1 MVNQY
6 RPSMTEV
13 TTRPQQENTAFEAG
27 RRPSRAPRRATR
39 PPRPRIANTLAW
51 IAGLGL
57 VLSFGLSFVGS
68 SISSYKLAGGW
79 FTLAG
84 RITGMTGTYTLIIMI
99 LLVTR
104 LPWLEETVGQVR
116 LVRWHRTVGGW
127 PIALIALHVV
137 FITLGYAEASNVSFV
152 SQFWAFLMHYPDVLA
167 ATVAFAL
174 MVTAGVTSIPAVRR
188 TMKYQSWWA
197 VHLYLYLAM
206 VLAFAHEIKT
216 GLMFIGHPLATDVWI
231 AMSAAA
237 VAAVLGVRIVRPL
250 ARNLRHQL
258 RISTV
263 REEAPGVY
271 SIVIKGRNLSSFE
284 VAGGQFFQWRFMA
297 RGLWW
302 HSHPYSLSAMPRPPF
317 IRVTIKQLGMQSLA
331 ATRLKPGTR
340 VFVEGPYGVFTR
352 HARRGDR
359 VVLIGAGVGISP
371 IRALLED
378 LPTST
383 KVTVI
388 LRASSVEE
396 LVHRAEVT
404 QLVHDRGGK
413 LHEVVGSRKKAHLD
427 GQLLRKLVG
436 NLNNTD
442 IYVCGPPGFSAGVTD
457 NLLRLGARNERIHHE
472 AFAF

>member
-1 MVNQY
+1 MTTPY
-6 RPSMTEV
+6 RPTMTDV
-13 TTRPQQENTAFEAG
+13 TNRSNPQGATFQTG
-27 RRPSRAPRRATR
+27 RRPARAPRRPAR
-39 PPRPRIANTLAW
+39 QQRPRVANALAL
-51 IAGLGL
+51 IAGIGLGI
-57 VLSFGLSFVGS
+57 SFGLSFLGQPITSYS
-68 SISSYKLAGGW
+68 SAGGW

-84 RITGMTGTYTLIIMI
+84 RVTGLTGTYLLVIMI

-104 LPWLEETVGQVR
+104 LPWLEETIGQVR

-137 FITLGYAEASNVSFV
+137 FITLGYAEASHVNFV
-152 SQFWAFLMHYPDVLA
+152 SQYWTFIIHYPDVLT

-174 MVTAGVTSIPAVRR
+174 MVMAGVTSIPAVRR
-188 TMKYQSWWA
+188 SMKYQSWWA

-206 VLAFAHEIKT
+206 VLAFAHEIKI
-216 GLMFIGHPLATDVWI
+216 GVMFIGHPIATYFWI
-231 AMSAAA
+231 AISAGALAA
-237 VAAVLGVRIVRPL
+237 VIGLRIVRPVV
-250 ARNLRHQL
+250 RNLRHQL
-258 RISTV
+258 RISNV
-263 REEAPGVY
+263 KEEAPGVY
-271 SIVIKGRNLSSFE
+271 SIVLKGRNLSRLE
-284 VAGGQFFQWRFMA
+284 VSGGQFFQWRFMA

-317 IRVTIKQLGMQSLA
+317 IRMTIKQLGMQSLA

-352 HARRGDR
+352 HAQRSDK

-378 LPTST
+378 LPTTT
-383 KVTVI
+383 KVTVV
-388 LRASSVEE
+388 LRASTVED

-404 QLVHDRGGK
+404 QLVNERGGK
-413 LHEVVGSRKKAHLD
+413 LHEVVGSRKKVRLD

-442 IYVCGPPGFSAGVTD
+442 VYVCGPAGFSEGVTE
-457 NLLRLGARNERIHHE
+457 NLLRLGARRERIHQE

>member
-13 TTRPQQENTAFEAG
+13 STRPAQENTAFEAG
-27 RRPSRAPRRATR
+27 RRPSRAPRRAAR
-39 PPRPRIANTLAW
+39 PPRPQIANALAW
-51 IAGLGL
+51 SAGVGL
-57 VLSFGLSFVGS
+57 LLSFGLSFLGQ

-84 RITGMTGTYTLIIMI
+84 RITGMTGTYTMIIMI
-99 LLVTR
+99 LLITR

-116 LVRWHRTVGGW
+116 LVRWHRTIGGW

-137 FITLGYAEASNVSFV
+137 FITLGYAEASHVSFV
-152 SQFWAFLMHYPDVLA
+152 SQFWAFIMHYPDVLA

-174 MVTAGVTSIPAVRR
+174 MVAAGVTSIPAVRR
-188 TMKYQSWWA
+188 SMRYQSWWA

-216 GLMFIGHPLATDVWI
+216 GLMFIGHPLATDTWI
-231 AMSAAA
+231 ALSAGA
-237 VAAVLGVRIVRPL
+237 VATILALRVVRPIM
-250 ARNLRHQL
+250 RNLRHQL

-271 SIVIKGRNLSSFE
+271 SIVLKGRNLSRLE
-284 VAGGQFFQWRFMA
+284 VSGGQFFQWRFMA

-378 LPTST
+378 LPTTT

-388 LRASSVEE
+388 LRASSVEDI
-396 LVHRAEVT
+396 VHRAEMT

-413 LHEVVGSRKKAHLD
+413 LHEVVGSRKKANLD

-442 IYVCGPPGFSAGVTD
+442 VYVCGPAGFSDGVTD
-457 NLLRLGARNERIHHE
+457 NLLRLGARRERIHHE

>member
-1 MVNQY
+1 MVTRY
-6 RPSMTEV
+6 RPTMTDV
-13 TTRPQQENTAFEAG
+13 TTRPSQENSTFQVG
-27 RRPSRAPRRATR
+27 RRPTRAPRRAQR
-39 PPRPRIANTLAW
+39 EPRRRVANALAL
-51 IAGLGL
+51 IAGIGLGI
-57 VLSFGLSFVGS
+57 SFGLSFLGQ
-68 SISSYKLAGGW
+68 SISSYSSPGGW

-84 RITGMTGTYTLIIMI
+84 RVTGLTGTFLLIIMI
-99 LLVTR
+99 LLVSR

-116 LVRWHRTVGGW
+116 LVKWHRTVGGW

-137 FITLGYAEASNVSFV
+137 FITVGYAEASHVGFL
-152 SQFWAFLMHYPDVLA
+152 SQFWAFIMHYPDVLA
-167 ATVAFAL
+167 ATVAFGL
-174 MVTAGVTSIPAVRR
+174 MIAAGVTSIPAVRR

-216 GLMFIGHPLATDVWI
+216 GVMFIGHPVATYFWI
-231 AMSAAA
+231 GVSAAA
-237 VAAVLGVRIVRPL
+237 LATVLGIRIVRPL
-250 ARNLRHQL
+250 VQNLRHQL
-258 RISTV
+258 RISNV

-271 SIVIKGRNLSSFE
+271 SIIVKGRNISSFE

-302 HSHPYSLSAMPRPPF
+302 HSHPYSLSALPRPPF

-352 HARRGDR
+352 HVRHSDK

-378 LPTST
+378 LPTNT
-383 KVTVI
+383 KVTVV
-388 LRASSVEE
+388 LRASSVEDI
-396 LVHRAEVT
+396 VHRAEVT
-404 QLVHDRGGK
+404 QLVNERGGK
-413 LHEVVGSRKKAHLD
+413 LHEIVGSRKKVRLD

-442 IYVCGPPGFSAGVTD
+442 VYVCGPAGFSEGVTD
-457 NLLRLGARNERIHHE
+457 NLLRLGARRERIHHE